1 MRKIVSQLAGAAA
14 VVAAASAGFAYAQST
29 DPARQAA
36 SAPIR
41 NGTAGTVYEGGVNNG
56 STYVRS
62 NELGNASAAERP
74 APAGTRTSGMQGTDN
89 RTSTAGST
97 GSTSTMDSSTSA
109 TPDTPSATP
118 SGAMERSG
126 TAGNPDLSNASNTG
140 WNADGSRAARADR
153 N

>member
-97 GSTSTMDSSTSA
+97 SSMDSSTSA
-109 TPDTPSATP
+109 TPGTPSATP